1 MKLNKTLK
9 NIFCLGAIPLCIL
22 SIVSCSCSKKPAPTP
37 PEPWPDPEFYY
48 LDATTTSKD
57 VYNYQISPGKTKY
70 FDINFEIM
78 VDHEDFTKKTN
89 FGGELILDKNP
100 YYTYIVW
107 LQNTYFVEQAIKMEY
122 ELTCLSKTET
132 IDTYKI
138 RIYDPTNQIE
148 DRWDPYAVYQFDEW
162 SIWCMTYFRAVGD
175 QYLTREYH
183 VRLKNIGGV
192 KIYK

>member
-22 SIVSCSCSKKPAPTP
+22 PIVSCSCSKKPTPTP
-37 PEPWPDPEFYY
+37 PEPWPDPDFYY

-57 VYNYQISPGKTKY
+57 VYNYQISSGKTYY

-78 VDHEDFTKKTN
+78 VDHEDFTKKTGY
-89 FGGELILDKNP
+89 GGDLILDKNP
-100 YYTYIVW
+100 QYTYIVW
-107 LQNTYFVEQAIKMEY
+107 LQNTYLVDEAIKMEY
-122 ELTCLSKTET
+122 ELTCLSKTEI

-148 DRWDPYAVYQFDEW
+148 DRWNPYAVYKYDEW
-162 SIWCMTYFRAVGD
+162 SIWCMTYFRAVRD
-175 QYLTREYH
+175 QYLTREYD